1 MLVHILCNIIRCW
14 SRFCWC

>member
-1 MLVHILCNIIRCW
+1 MLVLILCNIIRCW